1 MFILRSDFM
10 KKLFI
15 ITSYLGFFIVGGLT
29 FTYFS
34 TSEAASDLKKISVSQ
49 DPINYYVDKVEKV
62 PPEGQAGFNYQGTIY
77 VPMRF
82 IAESLGEEVT
92 WDGKTKSVYIGD
104 VPKFIALKDVKP
116 IGSDEDHFFHNPS
129 SVIIS
134 TGEKFERSYQL
145 GGYHGGGAVQDHA
158 VEYLANGNYK
168 GFETYLAPIKKL
180 AANSFGAGF
189 LKIYAD
195 GKLVFDS
202 GAIKDK
208 VKVHVNLDGVS
219 KVKFELEGSGLGI
232 LDPKFI
238 Q

>member
-1 MFILRSDFM
+1 M
-10 KKLFI
+10 KKLLI
-15 ITSYLGFFIVGGLT
+15 ITSYLGFFILGGLT

-34 TSEAASDLKKISVSQ
+34 TTEAASDLKKISVYQ
-49 DPINYYVDKVEKV
+49 DPINYYVNKVEKV
-62 PPEGQAGFNYQGTIY
+62 PQKGQSGFNYQGTIY

-82 IAESLGEEVT
+82 VAESLGEKVT
-92 WDGKTKSVYIGD
+92 WDGKTKSVYIGE
-104 VPKFIALKDVKP
+104 VPQFTSLKDIKP
-116 IGSDEDHFFHNPS
+116 IGRDEDPLFHNPS
-129 SVIIS
+129 SIVIH

-145 GGYHGGGAVQDHA
+145 GGYHGGGAVQDHTA
-158 VEYLANGNYK
+158 EYLANGNYK
-168 GFETYLAPIKKL
+168 GFETNLAPIKKL
-180 AANSFGAGF
+180 AANSFGVGF

-195 GKLVFDS
+195 GKLIYDS

-208 VKVHVNLDGVS
+208 VKVHVNLDGAS

>member
-34 TSEAASDLKKISVSQ
+34 TTEAASDLKKISVSQ

-232 LDPKFI
+232 LNPKFI

>member
-1 MFILRSDFM
+1 M

-34 TSEAASDLKKISVSQ
+34 TTEAASDLKKISVSQ

-82 IAESLGEEVT
+82 IVESLGEEVT

-232 LDPKFI
+232 LNPKFI

>member
-1 MFILRSDFM
+1 MFILRSDVV

-15 ITSYLGFFIVGGLT
+15 ITSYLGFFILGGMT

-34 TSEAASDLKKISVSQ
+34 TTEAASDMKKISVFQ

-62 PPEGQAGFNYQGTIY
+62 PSEGQSGFNYQGTIY

-82 IAESLGEEVT
+82 IAESLGEKVT

-104 VPKFIALKDVKP
+104 VPKFTALKDVKP
-116 IGSDEDHFFHNPS
+116 IGNEEDHFFHNPS
-129 SVIIS
+129 SITIS

-145 GGYHGGGAVQDHA
+145 GGYHGGGAVQDHT

-180 AANSFGAGF
+180 AANSSGIGF

-195 GKLVFDS
+195 GKLAYDS

-208 VKVHVNLDGVS
+208 VKVYVNLEGAS

>member
-1 MFILRSDFM
+1 M

-34 TSEAASDLKKISVSQ
+34 TTEAASDLKKISVSQ

-62 PPEGQAGFNYQGTIY
+62 PPEGQSGFNYQGTIY

-208 VKVHVNLDGVS
+208 VKVHVKLDGVS

-232 LDPKFI
+232 VDPKFI